1 MYFITLAGRNYN
13 IAVSIRAGAPAG
25 RSAAFTSRLESCN
38 GPVFPIDCDVDINYY
53 YEDVASNSG
62 NRTITLFS
70 GSSSVSEQPT
80 GEILTVLYV
89 NSLTGSGCTAYNQ
102 VYDCPGVFPTTTTTT
117 TTISTSTT
125 TTTTTVTPAS
135 YPAPIIKYDQ
145 YSSSFGPGGNPI
157 WPNIGSGGS
166 TYNMGV
172 GTNSSISALGS
183 GTGQYLRLTGGVQ
196 SGGPGGEVVFLSY
209 PALVGP
215 FITLYNKSF
224 SYAIVFRIQTSNLQA
239 VNSISNIYA
248 PDTETGI
255 SYASFAMNSY
265 PYSGELTNSPPQ
277 ISAGI
282 YQYDGDAANAYIAIA
297 NTSKWYLA
305 VFTFNKDG
313 GSTNC
318 VTLNLNNNTI
328 DQGSTQFNPSGF
340 FNSVQNSPT
349 YHALAFGTD
358 ELDVAAIAFW
368 DSVILTR
375 AQIQSLYSEYNSRYT
390 LG

>member
-1 MYFITLAGRNYN
+1 MYFVSLAGRNYN
-13 IAVSIRAGAPAG
+13 IAVSVRTGAPAG

-38 GPVFPIDCDVDINYY
+38 GPIFPIECDVDINYHY
-53 YEDVASNSG
+53 KDVADNEG
-62 NRTITLFS
+62 DRTITLFS
-70 GSSSVSEQPT
+70 GSSQVSEQPT

-89 NSLTGSGCTAYNQ
+89 NSLTGIGCTAYNQ
-102 VYDCPGVFPTTTTTT
+102 VFDCPGVFPTTTTTT
-117 TTISTSTT
+117 TTTTSTT
-125 TTTTTVTPAS
+125 TTTTTVAAAS

-172 GTNSSISALGS
+172 GSNASISALGS
-183 GTGQYLRLTGGVQ
+183 GTAQYLRLTGGVQ
-196 SGGPGGEVVFLSY
+196 SGGPEGEVVFLRY

-239 VNSISNIYA
+239 VNFISNIYA
-248 PDTETGI
+248 PDTRTGI
-255 SYASFAMNSY
+255 SYASFNIGNNSY
-265 PYSGELTNSPPQ
+265 NDPLIPSPQ
-277 ISAGI
+277 IVAKIS
-282 YQYDGDAANAYIAIA
+282 QDDGDMADTHISIA

-328 DQGSTQFNPSGF
+328 DQGSTTNNPSGF

-368 DSVILTR
+368 DNVILTQ
-375 AQIQSLYSEYNSRYT
+375 AQVQNLFNEYNSRYT